1 MFERF
6 TRSSRRVIEVAQA
19 AASRLGAEQ
28 VEPEHVLLA
37 LAGGWQ
43 DPAAPALAGGCHD
56 PAALALAEVGVDAG
70 TIAQAIED
78 DLVAMLEVV
87 GVPPSVVAATPPHPR
102 HDRPS
107 LSAATKQVLE
117 HALQEAVSRRDR
129 RLDTE
134 HLLLGVLRPPAATV
148 RRVLFRLDVDPER
161 LAALVQVEAA
171 ARR

>member
-6 TRSSRRVIEVAQA
+6 TRAGRRVVEVAQA

-37 LAGGWQ
+37 LAGGCQ
-43 DPAAPALAGGCHD
+43 D
-56 PAALALAEVGVDAG
+56 PAALALAEVGIDAG
-70 TIAQAIED
+70 AIAQAIED

-87 GVPPSVVAATPPHPR
+87 GVPPSVVAATPPQPR
-102 HDRPS
+102 HDRPN

-117 HALQEAVSRRDR
+117 HALQEAVRRRDR
-129 RLDTE
+129 RLGTE

-148 RRVLFRLDVDPER
+148 RRVLSRLDVDPER

>member
-1 MFERF
+1 VFERF
-6 TRSSRRVIEVAQA
+6 TRAGRRVVEVAQA

-37 LAGGWQ
+37 LAGGCQ
-43 DPAAPALAGGCHD
+43 D
-56 PAALALAEVGVDAG
+56 PAALALAEVGIDAG
-70 TIAQAIED
+70 AIAQAIED

-102 HDRPS
+102 RDRPN

-117 HALQEAVSRRDR
+117 HALQEAVRGRDR
-129 RLDTE
+129 RLGTE

-148 RRVLFRLDVDPER
+148 RRVLSRLDVDPER